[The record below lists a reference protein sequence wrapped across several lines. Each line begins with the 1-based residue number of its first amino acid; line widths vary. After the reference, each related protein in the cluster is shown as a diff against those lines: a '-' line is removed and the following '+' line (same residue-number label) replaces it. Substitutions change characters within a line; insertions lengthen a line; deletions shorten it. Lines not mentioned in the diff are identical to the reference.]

1 MITVYWGNWNVS
13 PQAGTTHMTCTVM
26 SYEITL
32 EKCICVSGTIV
43 STVPP
48 GDKKLIIFCKYESL
62 GEVILVTDPFLLK
75 SIGFDDCNVYLLAF
89 KLSTLY

>member
-1 MITVYWGNWNVS
+1 
-13 PQAGTTHMTCTVM
+13 MTCIVT

-32 EKCICVSGTIV
+32 EKCICVSRTIV

-48 GDKKLIIFCKYESL
+48 SDKNKRFSCKYKCL
-62 GEVILVTDPFLLK
+62 GEVLVVTDPFLLK
-75 SIGFDDCNVYLLAF
+75 YIGFDDCNVYLLAF